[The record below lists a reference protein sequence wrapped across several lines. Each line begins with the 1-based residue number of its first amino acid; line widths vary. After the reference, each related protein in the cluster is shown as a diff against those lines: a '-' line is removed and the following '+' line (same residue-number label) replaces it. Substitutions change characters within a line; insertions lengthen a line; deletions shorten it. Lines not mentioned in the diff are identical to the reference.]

1 MEYLKILKEKVDG
14 LYSSSLE
21 NEKYLV
27 DVPFTVEEVAVAVH
41 RLKGMKAAGPNTLM
55 AERLKFAEESAII
68 WLKNIMNG
76 IVPLMMDSYRGI
88 TLTSVVAEVL
98 EFLVLGRMD
107 GLLLEAGIPHI

>member
-41 RLKGMKAAGPNTLM
+41 RLKGMKA
-55 AERLKFAEESAII
+55 
-68 WLKNIMNG
+68 
-76 IVPLMMDSYRGI
+76 
-88 TLTSVVAEVL
+88 VL
-98 EFLVLGRMD
+98 F
-107 GLLLEAGIPHI
+107 